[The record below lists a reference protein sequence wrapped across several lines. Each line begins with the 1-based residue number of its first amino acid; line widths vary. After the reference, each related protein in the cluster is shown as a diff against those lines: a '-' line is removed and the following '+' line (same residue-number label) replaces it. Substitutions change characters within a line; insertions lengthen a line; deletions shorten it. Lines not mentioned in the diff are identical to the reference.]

1 MTEGRERPATHPRR
15 IGSVAPPP
23 ASAVLDTAH
32 LGDIEGAFGR
42 ISVGET
48 EHARTWKTRLL
59 TLLAIVGPGIIVMVG
74 DNDAGGV
81 ATYAQAGQNYG
92 YSLLW
97 VLVLLVPVLIVNQE
111 MVVRLGAV
119 TGVGHARLINERF
132 GRGWGWF
139 SVGDLFLLNFL
150 TIVTEFIGISLAA
163 QYIGISKYV
172 VVPVSAVALVAIMA
186 SGSFRRW
193 ERAMFVFI
201 AVTLLQ
207 IPMLLMSHPQW
218 GHAAKSLVMPS
229 ISGGV
234 SSDAVLLIIAI
245 VGTTVAPWQLFFQ
258 QSNVVDKR
266 ITPRFIGYERADT
279 VLGAFVVVI
288 GAAALVM
295 TGEWAARSTNTV
307 GGFIDAGATAHLLGE
322 HTGTLGS
329 IFAIVL
335 MDASII
341 GAAAVTLATSYAFG
355 DVFGLKHSLHRGF
368 ADAKQ
373 FYLSYTAMVALAA
386 AIVLIPGAPLG
397 LITTAVQA
405 LAGLLLPSASVFL
418 LLLCNDREVLGPW
431 VNRSWLNWVAGLI
444 VGTLLLL
451 SGILMATTLFPSL
464 DVVTVAGYLALSL
477 VVLAAAAAPAL
488 RWLTRRQP
496 APPAARLPV
505 RGVDR
510 NAWRM
515 PPLTLLEPVTWSAG
529 TRLAMIAL
537 RAYLVIGAAA
547 IGGQGNTTQPLSC
560 SLTGHLA
567 VPLET
572 LWIAH
577 RVVKDEPRGLPGIF
591 LAQRVGQPVPRR
603 LGGKDGDMLVADLG
617 GHAGKVPGLLLLTNP
632 GGCALEPGLV
642 PDERVVGCAAV
653 EGHAG
658 PHHFPLL
665 VTLFVAVA
673 DDGHH
678 RHDHRKVRRRPSRLS
693 RSFGDVRQDVPGD
706 IARLADRM
714 HVHPVGHFARHPQHP
729 RIDRCDIDFRIW
741 RLDGTR
747 APLRGDEIEV
757 VEVAV
762 VIERPGSKRR
772 EARLDGEQVVAQPR
786 TRPLERD
793 AVAPD
798 DVGAHLGAQT
808 QPEIPAS
815 CLLKLPGR
823 GRRDERTAREGHR
836 DPRGQLEAG
845 SGLRRHGGVQVG
857 RTARLGEQQT
867 GEPRGLR
874 TPGQVA
880 DLVERLR
887 DRHRVDVHGPEP
899 IRPLL
904 GHHRTV
910 LAR

>member
-1 MTEGRERPATHPRR
+1 MAAAVEVGTGEP
-15 IGSVAPPP
+15 VAPGR
-23 ASAVLDTAH
+23 SAVLDSAH

-150 TIVTEFIGISLAA
+150 TIVTEFIGITLAA
-163 QYIGISKYV
+163 QYIGVSKYV
-172 VVPVSAVALVAIMA
+172 VVPVSAVALIAIMA

-218 GHAAKSLVMPS
+218 GQAAKSFVIPR

-234 SSDAVLLIIAI
+234 SSDAVLLVIAI

-307 GGFIDAGATAHLLGE
+307 GGFTDAGATAHLLGE
-322 HTGTLGS
+322 HRGALGW

-373 FYLSYTAMVALAA
+373 FYLSYTAMVAVAA

-431 VNRSWLNWVAGLI
+431 VNRPWLNWVAGVI
-444 VGTLLLL
+444 VGTLLVL
-451 SGILMATTLFPSL
+451 SGILMATTLFRDL
-464 DVVTVAGYLALSL
+464 NVVAVAGYLAGAL
-477 VVLAAAAAPAL
+477 VVVVVAAIPVL
-488 RWLTRRQP
+488 RWMARRQP
-496 APPAARLPV
+496 AAAGPRLPA

-510 NAWRM
+510 NTWRM
-515 PPLTLLEPVTWSAG
+515 PPLTLLEPVVWSPG
-529 TRLAMIAL
+529 TRLGMIAL
-537 RAYLVIGAAA
+537 RAYLVVGA
-547 IGGQGNTTQPLSC
+547 L
-560 SLTGHLA
+560 LL
-567 VPLET
+567 
-572 LWIAH
+572 
-577 RVVKDEPRGLPGIF
+577 VVKAI
-591 LAQRVGQPVPRR
+591 Q
-603 LGGKDGDMLVADLG
+603 
-617 GHAGKVPGLLLLTNP
+617 
-632 GGCALEPGLV
+632 
-642 PDERVVGCAAV
+642 
-653 EGHAG
+653 
-658 PHHFPLL
+658 
-665 VTLFVAVA
+665 
-673 DDGHH
+673 
-678 RHDHRKVRRRPSRLS
+678 LS
-693 RSFGDVRQDVPGD
+693 
-706 IARLADRM
+706 
-714 HVHPVGHFARHPQHP
+714 H
-729 RIDRCDIDFRIW
+729 
-741 RLDGTR
+741 
-747 APLRGDEIEV
+747 
-757 VEVAV
+757 
-762 VIERPGSKRR
+762 
-772 EARLDGEQVVAQPR
+772 
-786 TRPLERD
+786 
-793 AVAPD
+793 
-798 DVGAHLGAQT
+798 
-808 QPEIPAS
+808 
-815 CLLKLPGR
+815 
-823 GRRDERTAREGHR
+823 
-836 DPRGQLEAG
+836 
-845 SGLRRHGGVQVG
+845 
-857 RTARLGEQQT
+857 
-867 GEPRGLR
+867 
-874 TPGQVA
+874 
-880 DLVERLR
+880 
-887 DRHRVDVHGPEP
+887 
-899 IRPLL
+899 
-904 GHHRTV
+904 
-910 LAR
+910 

>member
-1 MTEGRERPATHPRR
+1 MAAAADVGTGEP
-15 IGSVAPPP
+15 VAPGR
-23 ASAVLDTAH
+23 SAVLDSAH

-150 TIVTEFIGISLAA
+150 TIVTEFIGITLAA
-163 QYIGISKYV
+163 EYIGISKYV
-172 VVPVSAVALVAIMA
+172 VVPVSAVALIAIMA

-218 GHAAKSLVMPS
+218 GQAAKSFVIPR

-234 SSDAVLLIIAI
+234 SSDAVLLVIAI

-266 ITPRFIGYERADT
+266 ITPRFMAYERADT
-279 VLGAFVVVI
+279 VIGAFVVIV

-307 GGFIDAGATAHLLGE
+307 GGFTDAGATAHLLGE
-322 HTGTLGS
+322 HRGALGW

-373 FYLSYTAMVALAA
+373 FYLSYTAMVAVAA

-431 VNRSWLNWVAGLI
+431 VNRPWLNWVAGLI
-444 VGTLLLL
+444 VGTLLVL
-451 SGILMATTLFPSL
+451 SGILMATTLFRDL
-464 DVVTVAGYLALSL
+464 NVVAVAGYLAGAL
-477 VVLAAAAAPAL
+477 VVLVVAAIPVL
-488 RWLTRRQP
+488 RWMARRQP
-496 APPAARLPV
+496 APAGPRLPA

-510 NAWRM
+510 NTWRM
-515 PPLTLLEPVTWSAG
+515 PPLTLLEPVVWSPG
-529 TRLAMIAL
+529 TRLGMIAL
-537 RAYLVIGAAA
+537 RAYLVVGA
-547 IGGQGNTTQPLSC
+547 L
-560 SLTGHLA
+560 LL
-567 VPLET
+567 
-572 LWIAH
+572 
-577 RVVKDEPRGLPGIF
+577 VVKAI
-591 LAQRVGQPVPRR
+591 Q
-603 LGGKDGDMLVADLG
+603 
-617 GHAGKVPGLLLLTNP
+617 
-632 GGCALEPGLV
+632 
-642 PDERVVGCAAV
+642 
-653 EGHAG
+653 
-658 PHHFPLL
+658 
-665 VTLFVAVA
+665 
-673 DDGHH
+673 
-678 RHDHRKVRRRPSRLS
+678 LS
-693 RSFGDVRQDVPGD
+693 
-706 IARLADRM
+706 
-714 HVHPVGHFARHPQHP
+714 H
-729 RIDRCDIDFRIW
+729 
-741 RLDGTR
+741 
-747 APLRGDEIEV
+747 
-757 VEVAV
+757 
-762 VIERPGSKRR
+762 
-772 EARLDGEQVVAQPR
+772 
-786 TRPLERD
+786 
-793 AVAPD
+793 
-798 DVGAHLGAQT
+798 
-808 QPEIPAS
+808 
-815 CLLKLPGR
+815 
-823 GRRDERTAREGHR
+823 
-836 DPRGQLEAG
+836 
-845 SGLRRHGGVQVG
+845 
-857 RTARLGEQQT
+857 
-867 GEPRGLR
+867 
-874 TPGQVA
+874 
-880 DLVERLR
+880 
-887 DRHRVDVHGPEP
+887 
-899 IRPLL
+899 
-904 GHHRTV
+904 
-910 LAR
+910 

>member
-1 MTEGRERPATHPRR
+1 MSSGGENTTEADPQGADAQRTESAQRR
-15 IGSVAPPP
+15 T
-23 ASAVLDTAH
+23 AVLDSAH

-48 EHARTWKTRLL
+48 EHARTWRTRLL

-97 VLVLLVPVLIVNQE
+97 VLLLLIPVLIVNQE

-163 QYIGISKYV
+163 EYIGVSKYV
-172 VVPVSAVALVAIMA
+172 VVPIAAVALVAIMA

-193 ERAMFVFI
+193 ERAMFIFI

-218 GHAAKSLVMPS
+218 GHAAKSFVVPS

-266 ITPRFIGYERADT
+266 ITPRFMGYERADT
-279 VLGAFVVVI
+279 VLGAFVVVV
-288 GAAALVM
+288 GAAALMM
-295 TGEWAARSTNTV
+295 TGEWAARSTNTI
-307 GGFIDAGATAHLLGE
+307 GGFTDAGATAHLLGA
-322 HTGTLGS
+322 HRPILGS

-373 FYLSYTAMVALAA
+373 FYLSYTAMVVLAA

-444 VGTLLLL
+444 VGVLLLL
-451 SGILMATTLFPSL
+451 SGILMATTLFPDL
-464 DVVTVAGYLALSL
+464 NVVAVAGYLTLAL
-477 VVLAAAAAPAL
+477 VILAAGAAPVL
-488 RWLTRRQP
+488 RWVARRQP
-496 APPAARLPV
+496 SRPQPQLPA

-510 NAWRM
+510 NTWRM
-515 PPLTLLEPVTWSAG
+515 PPLALLEPVTWSPG

-537 RAYLVIGAAA
+537 RGYLVVGA
-547 IGGQGNTTQPLSC
+547 L
-560 SLTGHLA
+560 LL
-567 VPLET
+567 
-572 LWIAH
+572 
-577 RVVKDEPRGLPGIF
+577 VVKAI
-591 LAQRVGQPVPRR
+591 Q
-603 LGGKDGDMLVADLG
+603 
-617 GHAGKVPGLLLLTNP
+617 
-632 GGCALEPGLV
+632 
-642 PDERVVGCAAV
+642 
-653 EGHAG
+653 
-658 PHHFPLL
+658 
-665 VTLFVAVA
+665 
-673 DDGHH
+673 
-678 RHDHRKVRRRPSRLS
+678 LS
-693 RSFGDVRQDVPGD
+693 R
-706 IARLADRM
+706 
-714 HVHPVGHFARHPQHP
+714 
-729 RIDRCDIDFRIW
+729 
-741 RLDGTR
+741 
-747 APLRGDEIEV
+747 
-757 VEVAV
+757 
-762 VIERPGSKRR
+762 
-772 EARLDGEQVVAQPR
+772 
-786 TRPLERD
+786 
-793 AVAPD
+793 
-798 DVGAHLGAQT
+798 
-808 QPEIPAS
+808 
-815 CLLKLPGR
+815 
-823 GRRDERTAREGHR
+823 
-836 DPRGQLEAG
+836 
-845 SGLRRHGGVQVG
+845 
-857 RTARLGEQQT
+857 
-867 GEPRGLR
+867 
-874 TPGQVA
+874 
-880 DLVERLR
+880 
-887 DRHRVDVHGPEP
+887 
-899 IRPLL
+899 
-904 GHHRTV
+904 
-910 LAR
+910 